1 MASISKPT
9 VLIVGRLSG
18 PKNEVLLTF
27 LRVVAPVVARKIPG
41 VRFQVV
47 GGPVGDEHV
56 QLEKRFPAVHFEG
69 YQKNLKPFYQKAAI
83 VVGAGRVAL
92 EAMAL
97 KRPVVALGERM
108 YVGPILP
115 ENIGKA
121 QKTNFGDCWEKE
133 VFDWDQT
140 AKDILQLLTNRKKR
154 DQAAK
159 AGFQLVHSEY
169 DMKKIFSATEGLY
182 QRVMLEKNITAFHE
196 IPVLMYHR
204 VVKEAPTASKY
215 NIYVTRKNLEK
226 QFQFLQARGF
236 EPVTFEGLMT
246 RRIPPKPVI
255 LTFDDGYEDS
265 YSQLFP
271 LLRQY
276 QMKGVVYILGNRK
289 HRNNFWDIP
298 QGEPEALLLKDSQI
312 REMSQSGLVEF
323 GAHSLNHPRLT
334 QLKPQETRKEIEAS
348 KKSIEKL
355 LGKPVL
361 SFAYPYGLFNE
372 DIKKMTKEAGYTFGI
387 AVKGRPTR
395 FGEDLMEIRRVHMFP
410 DTSIFDLW
418 KKTSGFYHR
427 YRKLTGKFD
436 AD

>member
-1 MASISKPT
+1 MASTSKPT

-27 LRVVAPVVARKIPG
+27 LRAVVPVVVPKIPG

-47 GGPVGDEHV
+47 GGPVGDEHR

-69 YQKNLKPFYQKAAI
+69 YQKELKPFYQKADV

-97 KRPVVALGERM
+97 QRPVMALGERM
-108 YVGPILP
+108 YVGPIIP
-115 ENIGKA
+115 ENMEKA
-121 QKTNFGDCWEKE
+121 RITNFGDCFEKE
-133 VFDWDQT
+133 FFDWDRT
-140 AKDILQLLTNRKKR
+140 AKDLLQLLTNRKKR

-159 AGFQLVHSEY
+159 KGFQLVHSEY
-169 DMKKIFSATEGLY
+169 DMKKIFPETERLY
-182 QRVMLEKNITAFHE
+182 RRVMLEKNIAAFHE

-204 VVKEAPTASKY
+204 VVETAPTASKY
-215 NIYVTRKNLEK
+215 NIYITRKNLEK
-226 QFQFLQARGF
+226 QFQFLKARGF
-236 EPVTFEGLMT
+236 ESITFEDLMT
-246 RRIPPKPVI
+246 KRIPPKPVI

-265 YSQLFP
+265 YTQLFS
-271 LLRQY
+271 LLREY
-276 QMKGVVYILGNRK
+276 QMKAVVYILGNRK

-298 QGEPEALLLKDSQI
+298 QGEPEAALLKDNQV
-312 REMSQSGLVEF
+312 REMSESGLVEF
-323 GAHSLNHPRLT
+323 GAHSLNHARLT
-334 QLKPQETRKEIEAS
+334 LLKPEEAQKEIEAS
-348 KKSIEKL
+348 KRSIEKL
-355 LGKPVL
+355 LEKPVF

-372 DIKKMTKEAGYTFGI
+372 EIKKMTREAGDSFGI
-387 AVKGRPTR
+387 AVKGLPTR